1 MPREAALPLEWASL
15 EGLVSYVRQE
25 SANTW
30 TCSCPKCGGSAHAD
44 GAPSDRC
51 TLFIDPKPTLYCRR
65 CNLVAFPDQFG
76 DKGWERPDAEELE
89 RRRLERV
96 QYEEARKRSAER
108 ALEYLRSTQL
118 WQAYNE
124 NMDDAARA
132 IWRRRGIPDS
142 LQDYWQLGYD
152 PAHAFWRNGA
162 EFTDATLTIPIFDE
176 QWQAL
181 NIKHRLMNP
190 PDNYG
195 KYRYELRGAA
205 GGYLYRTE
213 PSEPLDGHV
222 IAVEGEV
229 KSMVVAVRGGS
240 KQGTIVGI
248 PGTNPGP
255 EVLALLKGADRV
267 TIVVDPGAKAAGIKI
282 AKAIGIAKCRLL
294 ETVMKID
301 DGILATDM
309 SERKLAQL
317 LRGATV
323 LSAFVLGKS

>member
-1 MPREAALPLEWASL
+1 MPREAILPPEFGWLA
-15 EGLVSYVRQE
+15 GKISYLQRHSDIE
-25 SANTW
+25 LSA
-30 TCSCPKCGGSAHAD
+30 SCPVCGGSVHQGGEWPDRFRIFLDNPPRVWCRHCFYQRFAD
-44 GAPSDRC
+44 QEGASR
-51 TLFIDPKPTLYCRR
+51 IVDPVL
-65 CNLVAFPDQFG
+65 
-76 DKGWERPDAEELE
+76 LE
-89 RRRLERV
+89 RRHKEQV
-96 QYEEARKRSAER
+96 EHEEARKRSAER
-108 ALEYLRSTQL
+108 ALEYLRSSQR
-118 WQAYNE
+118 WQSYNE

-152 PAHAFWRNGA
+152 KAHVFWRNGA

-176 QWQAL
+176 SWQAL
-181 NIKHRLMNP
+181 NIKHRLMHP

-205 GGYLYRTE
+205 GGYLYRTTPE
-213 PSEPLDGHV
+213 EPLDGHV

-229 KSMVVAVRGGS
+229 KAMNVAVRGGS
-240 KQGTIVGI
+240 SQGTIVGI

-255 EVLALLKGADRV
+255 EVIAQLKGADRV
-267 TIVVDPGAKAAGIKI
+267 TLVVDPGAKAAGIKI